1 MWTIKHRF
9 GKFSKNIKRY
19 RRMFRTCTFTS
30 TILKNS
36 IEKEFAFLKEATSKN
51 VGNFQSSLSL
61 QQTYSASLCSHV
73 NNTCNKL
80 VELQWQIQ
88 HHDPHMNSGDTI
100 QIEVPDF
107 YWDIDD
113 ISPNTIDQQPNNPST
128 QGSVTPTSKATEQQ
142 IECITPAPSH
152 QDTDS
157 QEIDWP
163 DAIPVDIQPQR
174 DLQNDQRINIQ
185 LT

>member
-1 MWTIKHRF
+1 MQIWKIFQKHQTIPDDIQDLHLHF
-9 GKFSKNIKRY
+9 DNF
-19 RRMFRTCTFTS
+19 
-30 TILKNS
+30 KNS

-51 VGNFQSSLSL
+51 VGNFQSSLNL

-73 NNTCNKL
+73 NNIYHKL

-88 HHDPHMNSGDTI
+88 HHDPHMNPGDTI

-107 YWDIDD
+107 DSDIDD
-113 ISPNTIDQQPNNPST
+113 ISPTTIDQQSNNPST
-128 QGSVTPTSKATEQQ
+128 QGSATPTSKAEEQQ
-142 IECITPAPSH
+142 IESITPASSH
-152 QDTDS
+152 HDIDS

-163 DAIPVDIQPQR
+163 DAIPVEIPPQR
-174 DLQNDQRINIQ
+174 DQHNDQRINIQ